1 MLYVDGMNG
10 VMENI
15 KAIQFLYNLISSG
28 SRLYLRVLK
37 KTKSG
42 SYFVK
47 NIFRNAL
54 VCKTAVKLLL
64 VFVEYTE
71 KNCTLFVQA
80 VNSADQD
87 LGVIPWTNLMDVL
100 KQGASLT
107 SSNAV
112 DKELAM
118 YSLTLINK
126 SLYGIPSQD
135 MFFDQTDY
143 LDQLG
148 MEDVIECVTSSWD
161 ISDNTEEGLLQQV
174 QLYNVSLKQEDGEP
188 VTEDDIKY
196 LDEDATEMGLR
207 TTLRIKSGN
216 FISQYFGLFYS

>member
-1 MLYVDGMNG
+1 
-10 VMENI
+10 
-15 KAIQFLYNLISSG
+15 
-28 SRLYLRVLK
+28 
-37 KTKSG
+37 
-42 SYFVK
+42 
-47 NIFRNAL
+47 
-54 VCKTAVKLLL
+54 VKLLL

-80 VNSADQD
+80 INATDKE
-87 LGVIPWTNLMDVL
+87 LEVIPWTNLMDVL
-100 KQGASLT
+100 KRGT
-107 SSNAV
+107 SQKPSNMV

-148 MEDVIECVTSSWD
+148 MEDVIECVSSLN
-161 ISDNTEEGLLQQV
+161 ISENMDEGLLQQV

-207 TTLRIKSGN
+207 TSLRTKSGE
-216 FISQYFGLFYS
+216 Q

>member
-1 MLYVDGMNG
+1 M
-10 VMENI
+10 
-15 KAIQFLYNLISSG
+15 
-28 SRLYLRVLK
+28 
-37 KTKSG
+37 
-42 SYFVK
+42 
-47 NIFRNAL
+47 

-71 KNCTLFVQA
+71 KNCALFVQA

-100 KQGASLT
+100 KQGTSLT
-107 SSNAV
+107 SSNSV

-118 YSLTLINK
+118 YSLTLMNK

-148 MEDVIECVTSSWD
+148 MEDVIECVTSSLD
-161 ISDNTEEGLLQQV
+161 TSENTDEGLLQQV

-207 TTLRIKSGN
+207 TTLRTKSGKFLDRFN
-216 FISQYFGLFYS
+216 LSNDHFHCLDCFR